1 MNDDNGQSGMRAAV
15 GVICRDCMGLRPG
28 ETLLLVADPFGLET
42 AEVILRH
49 AQAGGYGCRL
59 APIPLVERAGQ
70 APEGFG
76 RELLAS
82 AEAALLLTWRSLSH
96 TEARRQAC
104 REDGV
109 RIASL
114 PGFRLEML
122 ARLFPPGSAET
133 VAAAT
138 RQAAALLDGADRVR
152 VQAEAG
158 TDITF
163 SLAGRHIYLDTGLYR
178 EPGRFGNLPA
188 GEVAAA
194 PVDRSAGGVLV
205 VDVAFAGL
213 GEVDRLRLYLEG
225 GCLRAAEGPGADEVM
240 KLLHG
245 PAERVSAEFGIGVNR
260 LARTGALTLEAE
272 KACGTV
278 HFAFGDSHS
287 FGGANAAAGHWD
299 AVLRCASIEVD
310 GRRVELPRPVTWQ
323 PGEIALNSDSQ
334 GTQP

>member
-1 MNDDNGQSGMRAAV
+1 VIDESGQPGLAAAV
-15 GVICRDCMGLRPG
+15 GVICRDCLGLRSA

-42 AEVILRH
+42 AEVILQY
-49 AQAGGYGCRL
+49 AQAGGFRCRL

-70 APEGFG
+70 APAGFG

-82 AEAALLLTWRSLSH
+82 AEAVLLLTWRSLSH

-104 REDGV
+104 RQDQV

-122 ARLFPPGSAET
+122 GRLFPPGSAGE
-133 VAAAT
+133 VAAET
-138 RQAAALLDGADRVR
+138 EKAAALLAGADRVR
-152 VQAEAG
+152 VCTEAG

-163 SLAGRHIYLDTGLYR
+163 SLAGRRIYLDTGLYR

-188 GEVAAA
+188 GEIAAA
-194 PVDRSAGGVLV
+194 PVEGSAEGVLA

-213 GEVDRLRLYLEG
+213 GELEGLRLYLEG
-225 GCLRAAEGPGADEVM
+225 GSLRAAEGPGAQEVL
-240 KLLHG
+240 KLLDG
-245 PAERVSAEFGIGVNR
+245 PAERVSAEFGIGTNR

-278 HFAFGDSHS
+278 HFAFGDSRS
-287 FGGANAAAGHWD
+287 FGGGNAASGHWD
-299 AVLRCASIEVD
+299 AVLRCGWIEVD
-310 GRRVELPRPVTWQ
+310 RRRVELPSPVERRT
-323 PGEIALNSDSQ
+323 Q
-334 GTQP
+334 GQD